1 MRLEDESAVIR
12 EAVPAEYID
21 VVVAITQLGG
31 TTVPM
36 FVLAVLFWV
45 AGRHRRR
52 TALVVSYAFAGLGFL
67 LALKALLG
75 LPRPPEDVVA
85 TAADLE
91 MDKYGFP
98 SGHAFAATVIYGGL
112 CAAFDR
118 TRDSRALFA
127 VGTIV
132 VAVALSRVVLGV
144 HYLGDVIVGAALGV
158 AFLAAMNRVTR
169 GDPTTGFA
177 IAVCFAIPALVV
189 TGAGEEA
196 LLGVGGSIGGLLAT
210 YRLEEYAD
218 PAPQSRLEGVALA
231 AVGVGG
237 IVAIRAI
244 ESLAG
249 LEPVLAALS
258 AVLVGWVF
266 VAPIAVRRVST
277 VVLEFVPARA

>member
-12 EAVPAEYID
+12 EAVPPEYIEL
-21 VVVAITQLGG
+21 VVAITRLGG

-45 AGRHRRR
+45 ASRHRRR

-67 LALKALLG
+67 LALKAILG
-75 LPRPPEDVVA
+75 LPRPPVDVVA
-85 TAADLE
+85 VAGVLE
-91 MDKYGFP
+91 TDEYGFP

-158 AFLAAMNRVTR
+158 AFLVAMNRVTR
-169 GDPTTGFA
+169 GDPTRGFA
-177 IAVCFAIPALVV
+177 LAVCFAIPALVV
-189 TGAGEEA
+189 TGAGDDA
-196 LLGVGGSIGGLLAT
+196 LLGIGGSIGGLLAT
-210 YRLEEYAD
+210 HRLEEYAA
-218 PAPQSRLEGVALA
+218 PALRSRLEGVVLVG
-231 AVGVGG
+231 VGVGG
-237 IVAIRAI
+237 IVAIRAL
-244 ESLAG
+244 ESLTG

-258 AVLVGWVF
+258 AVLVFWVF
-266 VAPIAVRRVST
+266 VAPVAVRRLSA
-277 VVLEFVPARA
+277 VVLESVPTRA